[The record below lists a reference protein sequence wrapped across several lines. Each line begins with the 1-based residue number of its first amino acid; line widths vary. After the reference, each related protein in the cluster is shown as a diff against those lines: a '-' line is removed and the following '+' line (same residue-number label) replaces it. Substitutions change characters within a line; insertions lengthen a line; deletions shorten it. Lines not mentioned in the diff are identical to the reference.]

1 MCHMKTATVRQIHNE
16 FGQVLEWVKSGE
28 EVLVKRRRSV
38 VARIL
43 PPPRPTESALPDF
56 MARLRKQFGAKVTPD
71 SSMLFDD
78 MRGQR

>member
-1 MCHMKTATVRQIHNE
+1 MKTATVRQIHNE

-43 PPPRPTESALPDF
+43 PPPPQTEGALPDF
-56 MARLRKQFGAKVTPD
+56 IARLRKQFGAKITPD
-71 SSMLFDD
+71 SSTLFDE
-78 MRGQR
+78 MRGER

>member
-1 MCHMKTATVRQIHNE
+1 MWHMKTATVRQIHNE

-43 PPPRPTESALPDF
+43 PPPNRTERVLPDF
-56 MARLRKQFGAKVTPD
+56 MVRLRKQFGTKVTPD
-71 SSMLFDD
+71 SSALFDE
-78 MRGQR
+78 MRGER

>member
-16 FGQVLEWVKSGE
+16 FGQVLEWVKNGE

-43 PPPRPTESALPDF
+43 PPPHQTVGVRPDF
-56 MARLRKQFGAKVTPD
+56 MARLRRQFGAKVTPD
-71 SSMLFDD
+71 SSTLFDE
-78 MRGQR
+78 MRGER

>member
-1 MCHMKTATVRQIHNE
+1 MKTATVRQIHNE
-16 FGQVLEWVKSGE
+16 FGQVLEWVKNGE

-43 PPPRPTESALPDF
+43 PPPSQAESALPDF

-71 SSMLFDD
+71 SSTLFDEL
-78 MRGQR
+78 RGDR